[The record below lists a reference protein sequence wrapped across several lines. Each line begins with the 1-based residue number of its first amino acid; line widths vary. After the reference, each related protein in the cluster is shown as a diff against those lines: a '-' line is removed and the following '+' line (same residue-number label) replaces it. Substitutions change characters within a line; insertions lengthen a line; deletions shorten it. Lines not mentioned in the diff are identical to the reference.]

1 MKETLSVI
9 ERLHRDGVVG
19 LYAIGGAVGATF
31 HLEPMATLD
40 VDIFILFEHTPL
52 ALMVTPIY
60 KACAKLGYGVEGEA
74 IQIEGWPGS
83 FWPQAT
89 RSWTRLS

>member
-52 ALMVTPIY
+52 ALKGSALRADVASASRVAK
-60 KACAKLGYGVEGEA
+60 KA
-74 IQIEGWPGS
+74 
-83 FWPQAT
+83 
-89 RSWTRLS
+89 